1 MLQSKFKTAYNLSII
16 ITILIIVASAGGLFI
31 DGLYRDNTWT
41 TTQLRGSD
49 LVRLVVAVPVLV
61 AALIFTKRGS
71 QRALLIW
78 LGMLW
83 LTVYDYAFFLFGAA
97 FNVFFLVYVSLFS
110 LSILALIF
118 ALPRVD
124 AKAISRKFKARTPV
138 KWISGYMLFIAIFLG
153 GLWSAQTLNFIVTG
167 QLPQS
172 NIDSGHPTNIVFA
185 LDLAL
190 LVPGLVLAAVWL
202 WKRRPWGYILGAM
215 MLVKGTIYPMALI
228 GMAIFYYDATR
239 IWDPLAWFWIVFA
252 AVSLVASAFFFGNIQ
267 ADREQVDAP
276 VQREAVGTYN

>member
-1 MLQSKFKTAYNLSII
+1 MVPTKFRTAYNLSII
-16 ITILIIVASAGGLFI
+16 ITVLIIVASAGGLLI

-61 AALIFTKRGS
+61 AALMFTKRGS

-97 FNVFFLVYVSLFS
+97 FNVFFLVYVALFS

-118 ALPRVD
+118 AVPRVD

-138 KWISGYMLFIAIFLG
+138 RWISGYMLFIAIFLG
-153 GLWSAQTLNFIVTG
+153 GLWGAQTLNFMVTG

-172 NIDSGHPTNIVFA
+172 NIDSGHTTNIVFA

-190 LVPGLVLAAVWL
+190 LVPGLVLAAIWL
-202 WKRRPWGYILGAM
+202 WQRRPWGYILGAM

-228 GMAIFYYDATR
+228 GMAIFYYDATG
-239 IWDPLAWFWIVFA
+239 IWDPLAWFWIVFT
-252 AVSLVASAFFFGNIQ
+252 AVSLIASATFFGNIESG
-267 ADREQVDAP
+267 REQVDSHAQAEP
-276 VQREAVGTYN
+276 AGM

>member
-1 MLQSKFKTAYNLSII
+1 MVPTKFRTAYNLSII
-16 ITILIIVASAGGLFI
+16 ITVLIIVASAGGLLI

-61 AALIFTKRGS
+61 AALMFTKRGS

-97 FNVFFLVYVSLFS
+97 FNVFFLVYVALFS

-118 ALPRVD
+118 AVPRVD

-138 KWISGYMLFIAIFLG
+138 RWISGYMLFIAIFLG
-153 GLWSAQTLNFIVTG
+153 GLWGAQTLNFMVTG

-172 NIDSGHPTNIVFA
+172 NIDSGHTTNIVFA

-190 LVPGLVLAAVWL
+190 LVPGLVLAAIWL
-202 WKRRPWGYILGAM
+202 WQRRPWGYILGAM

-228 GMAIFYYDATR
+228 GMAIFYYDATG
-239 IWDPLAWFWIVFA
+239 IWDPLAWFWIVFT
-252 AVSLVASAFFFGNIQ
+252 AVSLIASATFFGNIESG
-267 ADREQVDAP
+267 REQVDSHAQAEP
-276 VQREAVGTYN
+276 AGT

>member
-1 MLQSKFKTAYNLSII
+1 MVPTKFRTAYNLSII
-16 ITILIIVASAGGLFI
+16 ITVLIIVASAGGLLI

-61 AALIFTKRGS
+61 AALMFTKRGS

-97 FNVFFLVYVSLFS
+97 FNVFFLVYVALFS

-118 ALPRVD
+118 AVPRVD

-138 KWISGYMLFIAIFLG
+138 RWISGYMLFIAIFLG
-153 GLWSAQTLNFIVTG
+153 GLWGAQTLNFMVTG

-172 NIDSGHPTNIVFA
+172 NIDSGHTTNIVFA

-190 LVPGLVLAAVWL
+190 LVPGLVLAAIWL
-202 WKRRPWGYILGAM
+202 WQRRPWGYILGAM
-215 MLVKGTIYPMALI
+215 MLVKGTIYAMALI
-228 GMAIFYYDATR
+228 GMAIFYYDATG
-239 IWDPLAWFWIVFA
+239 IWDPLAWFWIVFT
-252 AVSLVASAFFFGNIQ
+252 AVSLIASATFFGNIESG
-267 ADREQVDAP
+267 REQVDSHAQAEP
-276 VQREAVGTYN
+276 AGT

>member
-1 MLQSKFKTAYNLSII
+1 MVPTKFRTAYNLSII
-16 ITILIIVASAGGLFI
+16 ITVLIIVASAGGLLI

-61 AALIFTKRGS
+61 AALMFTKRGS

-97 FNVFFLVYVSLFS
+97 FNVFFLVYVALFS

-118 ALPRVD
+118 AVPRVD

-138 KWISGYMLFIAIFLG
+138 RWISGYMLFIAIFLG
-153 GLWSAQTLNFIVTG
+153 GLWGAQTLNFMVTG

-172 NIDSGHPTNIVFA
+172 NIDSGHTTNIVFA

-190 LVPGLVLAAVWL
+190 LVPGLVLAATWL
-202 WKRRPWGYILGAM
+202 WQRRPWGYILGAM

-228 GMAIFYYDATR
+228 GMAIFYYDATG
-239 IWDPLAWFWIVFA
+239 IWDPLAWFWIVFT
-252 AVSLVASAFFFGNIQ
+252 AVSLIASATFFGNIESG
-267 ADREQVDAP
+267 REQVDSHAQAEP
-276 VQREAVGTYN
+276 AGM

>member
-1 MLQSKFKTAYNLSII
+1 MLPTKYRTAYNLSII
-16 ITILIIVASAGGLFI
+16 ITSLIIVASAGGLFV

-49 LVRLVVAVPVLV
+49 LVRLLVAVPIMIT
-61 AALIFTKRGS
+61 ALIFTKRGS
-71 QRALLIW
+71 SKALLIW

-97 FNVFFLVYVSLFS
+97 FNVLFLIYVALFS

-124 AKAISRKFKARTPV
+124 AKAIRRKFKARTPV
-138 KWISGYMLFIAIFLG
+138 KWISAYMLFIAIFLG
-153 GLWSAQTLNFIVTG
+153 GLWTAQTLNFIATG

-172 NIDSGHPTNIVFA
+172 NIYSGHPTNIVFA

-190 LVPGLVLAAVWL
+190 LVPGMVLAAVWL
-202 WKRRPWGYILGAM
+202 WKRLPWGYILGAM

-228 GMAIFYYDATR
+228 GMAIFY
-239 IWDPLAWFWIVFA
+239 
-252 AVSLVASAFFFGNIQ
+252 
-267 ADREQVDAP
+267 
-276 VQREAVGTYN
+276 

>member
-1 MLQSKFKTAYNLSII
+1 MLATKLKTAYNLSII
-16 ITILIIVASAGGLFI
+16 ITILIMVASAGGLFI

-61 AALIFTKRGS
+61 AALIFAKRGS
-71 QRALLIW
+71 QRAQLIW

-97 FNVFFLVYVSLFS
+97 FNVFFLVYVALFS

-138 KWISGYMLFIAIFLG
+138 KWISAYMLFIAIFLG
-153 GLWSAQTLNFIVTG
+153 GLWTAQTLNFIVTG

-202 WKRRPWGYILGAM
+202 WKRRPWGYVLGAM

-239 IWDPLAWFWIVFA
+239 IWDPLAWFWIVFT
-252 AVSLVASAFFFGNIQ
+252 AVSLMASAFFFGNIGSS
-267 ADREQVDAP
+267 REQVDSR
-276 VQREAVGTYN
+276 VQGEPVGT

>member
-1 MLQSKFKTAYNLSII
+1 MLPTKYRTAYNLSII
-16 ITILIIVASAGGLFI
+16 ITSLIIVASAGGLFI

-49 LVRLVVAVPVLV
+49 LVRLLVAVPIMIT
-61 AALIFTKRGS
+61 ALIFTKRGS
-71 QRALLIW
+71 SKALLIW

-97 FNVFFLVYVSLFS
+97 FNVLFLIYVALFS

-124 AKAISRKFKARTPV
+124 AKAIRRIFKARTPV
-138 KWISGYMLFIAIFLG
+138 KWISAYMLFIAIFLG
-153 GLWSAQTLNFIVTG
+153 GLWTAQTLNFIVTG

-172 NIDSGHPTNIVFA
+172 NIDSSHPTNIVFA

-190 LVPGLVLAAVWL
+190 LVPGMVLAAVWL

-239 IWDPLAWFWIVFA
+239 IWDPLAWFWIVFT
-252 AVSLVASAFFFGNIQ
+252 AVSLMASAVFFGNIGSS
-267 ADREQVDAP
+267 REQVDSP
-276 VQREAVGTYN
+276 VQGEPVGT

>member
-1 MLQSKFKTAYNLSII
+1 MVPTKFRTAYNLSII
-16 ITILIIVASAGGLFI
+16 ITVLIIVASAGGLLI

-61 AALIFTKRGS
+61 AALMFTKRGS

-97 FNVFFLVYVSLFS
+97 FNVFFLVYVALFS

-118 ALPRVD
+118 AVPRVD

-138 KWISGYMLFIAIFLG
+138 RWISGYMLFIAIFLG
-153 GLWSAQTLNFIVTG
+153 GLWGAQTLNFMVTG

-190 LVPGLVLAAVWL
+190 LVPGLVLAAIWL
-202 WKRRPWGYILGAM
+202 WQRRPWGYILGAM

-228 GMAIFYYDATR
+228 GMAIFYYDATG
-239 IWDPLAWFWIVFA
+239 IWDPLAWFWIVFT
-252 AVSLVASAFFFGNIQ
+252 AVSLIASATFFGNIESG
-267 ADREQVDAP
+267 REQVDSHAQAEP
-276 VQREAVGTYN
+276 AGT